1 MQIEDILIKVRAI
14 LIGGILLNLVLIL
27 CKDWVATNADS
38 CEERVLS
45 NCLIIISLITLK
57 KLLEDQEEAVV
68 IAQLRREREEI
79 DKQLDI
85 QLKEIDFK
93 ILKCPTD
100 TR

>member
-27 CKDWVATNADS
+27 CKDWVATNAS
-38 CEERVLS
+38 SGEERILS
-45 NCLIIISLITLK
+45 NCLIITSLIVLK
-57 KLLEDQEEAVV
+57 RLLEDQEEAVV